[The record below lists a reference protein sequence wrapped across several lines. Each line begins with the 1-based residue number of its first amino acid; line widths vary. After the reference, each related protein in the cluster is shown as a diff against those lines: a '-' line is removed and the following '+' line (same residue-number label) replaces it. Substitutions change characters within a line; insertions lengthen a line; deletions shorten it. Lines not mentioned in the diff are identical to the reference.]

1 MGFFSEVFITLY
13 PKMKKIFLSVI
24 GSLFTGMLI
33 ILSSCSND
41 LDEIKKLTVVDTL
54 PQQQATDV
62 VMKYTEYGNLIFKLT
77 SPKVM
82 LFTDEKARTV
92 FPDGLKIEFYDST
105 GTSVKTKLTAYYGI
119 KYDDEKQMIARYDVV
134 VNNYE
139 KNERLNTEELV
150 WDEKT
155 KKIFTDKFVTITT
168 DDQVLYGEEGMEADE
183 SFEQWII
190 KKPTGQLK
198 IEDEEL

>member
-1 MGFFSEVFITLY
+1 
-13 PKMKKIFLSVI
+13 MKKIFLSVI

-105 GTSVKTKLTAYYGI
+105 GTSVKTKLTANYGI

-139 KNERLNTEELV
+139 K
-150 WDEKT
+150 T
-155 KKIFTDKFVTITT
+155 KDLIQKNWSGMKNQKIFTDKFVTITT